1 MIRNLV
7 NGAPVQAD
15 GEAGRGVEEHPPP
28 DLPLHVRSFACR
40 AEKKILRLWWDL
52 NPRYLGH

>member
-28 DLPLHVRSFACR
+28 DLPLHVRSFACH
-40 AEKKILRLWWDL
+40 AEKKSFDFGRI
-52 NPRYLGH
+52 